1 MEGEHIL
8 LREERLEDMPNF
20 AALQNDLDTQ
30 GWGKTLPPDYTENMY
45 IKRFEGREFSF
56 DPKEGRF
63 VIVSKESGKFAGM
76 ISYSGLRP
84 RWSVIIGIIMDK
96 KYWGTGFAF
105 DAQDVLLKFL
115 FLELGLQVVL
125 RRGGVYDTLVMD
137 LLREEY
143 FAKHLDFED
152 TLLSLV

>member
-1 MEGEHIL
+1 MPMEGELVL

-45 IKRFEGREFSF
+45 VKRFEGREFSY

-63 VIVSKESGKFAGM
+63 VIVSKESGEFAGM

-84 RWSVIIGIIMDK
+84 RWSVMVGIIMDK
-96 KYWGTGFAF
+96 KYWGTGFAL
-105 DAQDVLLKFL
+105 DAQA
-115 FLELGLQVVL
+115 VL

-143 FAKHLDFED
+143 FANHPDFED
-152 TLLSLV
+152 TLLSPV